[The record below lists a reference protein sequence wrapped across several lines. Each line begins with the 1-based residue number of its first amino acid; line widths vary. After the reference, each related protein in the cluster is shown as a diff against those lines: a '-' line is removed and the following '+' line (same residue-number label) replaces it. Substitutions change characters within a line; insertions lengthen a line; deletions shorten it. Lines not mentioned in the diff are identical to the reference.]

1 MKGSDVMELDRQL
14 VRLKCQLVN
23 RGYSTGTIKMYEQCW
38 IHLRKTAQ
46 NMGIQE
52 FNEALAKAFI
62 DDRKKNQNFQKNEKK
77 YLRCLEMIRFFL
89 TNNDI
94 PSHALRLEPLS
105 AYYQS
110 ILDCYVNTAISLN
123 QSKSTLKTKKSRI
136 RKFLLYLESLSLD
149 DIKFLTPD
157 MLLNFMSLLNTNYS
171 SSYTRG
177 GILYSVRDFLHFCTI
192 NYDTPKKLP
201 LLIKKIH
208 TNPNETLPTVYSPSE
223 IQLILQSVD
232 RTTRF
237 GKRTFAMLILFASL
251 GLRSSDVIC
260 LKMSSINWKNGT
272 LDFFQHKTGVF
283 CELCLT
289 ETTQFALMDYIKTNR
304 MGANPDDY
312 LFVRTRAPLGPLRGQ
327 SGIYRLISTHIKK
340 SGVNTEGKATGPHS
354 LRHSMASRM
363 LHNEIELPVISTA
376 LGHSSTKNTT
386 RYLTIAIEKLRSIA
400 LEVPL

>member
-1 MKGSDVMELDRQL
+1 MELDRQL

-38 IHLRKTAQ
+38 IHLRKIAQ
-46 NMGIQE
+46 NMGIEE
-52 FNEALAKAFI
+52 FNESLAKAFI

-149 DIKFLTPD
+149 DIKLLTPD

-171 SSYTRG
+171 SSYTIG

-192 NYDTPKKLP
+192 NYDTPKKLGSMSIFETVFTRD
-201 LLIKKIH
+201 LSNNFIHGISHCLIQVSGPDRLTLESK
-208 TNPNETLPTVYSPSE
+208 NEMG
-223 IQLILQSVD
+223 
-232 RTTRF
+232 RF
-237 GKRTFAMLILFASL
+237 LFC
-251 GLRSSDVIC
+251 VF
-260 LKMSSINWKNGT
+260 LKVN
-272 LDFFQHKTGVF
+272 
-283 CELCLT
+283 
-289 ETTQFALMDYIKTNR
+289 
-304 MGANPDDY
+304 
-312 LFVRTRAPLGPLRGQ
+312 
-327 SGIYRLISTHIKK
+327 KK
-340 SGVNTEGKATGPHS
+340 S
-354 LRHSMASRM
+354 
-363 LHNEIELPVISTA
+363 
-376 LGHSSTKNTT
+376 
-386 RYLTIAIEKLRSIA
+386 
-400 LEVPL
+400 